1 MTEDGKLINSAE
13 FTGLTSA
20 EARQKLA
27 EKAES
32 EGFGKKKTNYR
43 LRDWLFSRQRYW
55 GEPIPL
61 IHLAIEDCKKT
72 PHITDISEATD
83 MNLAYILKRDP
94 AVGEDCKGTIC
105 K

>member
-32 EGFGKKKTNYR
+32 EGFGKKKTNYK

-61 IHLAIEDCKKT
+61 IHLEIEDIKKL
-72 PHITDISEATD
+72 PHISSISEAAD
-83 MNLAYILKRDP
+83 SNLAYILKRDEV
-94 AVGEDCKGTIC
+94 AGECVK
-105 K
+105 